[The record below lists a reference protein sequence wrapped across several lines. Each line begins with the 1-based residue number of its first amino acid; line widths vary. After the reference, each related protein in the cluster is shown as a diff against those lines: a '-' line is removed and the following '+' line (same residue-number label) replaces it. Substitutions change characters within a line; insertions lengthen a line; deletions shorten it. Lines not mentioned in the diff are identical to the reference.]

1 MPAVRLQHSRQWS
14 APWSPTSPAVVIN
27 YGDFAR
33 FVKDERQMRIGN
45 FFGLPVSLAVFS
57 IIALVITAGTV
68 VVFGDADQP
77 DRHRGTHRQC
87 HPDGRRRDHLLRA
100 LRWASTWSPTSS
112 LRPTTSPTWP
122 RQDQRRTG
130 GFITA
135 AIAFSSAR
143 CGWPSSAKW
152 ASPPLSIRW
161 ARRWRRCTASSW
173 RTTTWSGVS
182 VWMYSSCSAPNVPA
196 SITSTLAGT
205 ARQ

>member
-1 MPAVRLQHSRQWS
+1 MVAYFP
-14 APWSPTSPAVVIN
+14 VVIN

-57 IIALVITAGTV
+57 MIALVITAGTV

-77 DRHRGTHRQC
+77 DRHRHASTMS
-87 HPDGRRRDHLLRA
+87 PDGRRRDHLLRRYVGINLVA
-100 LRWASTWSPTSS
+100 NFIPPAYDIANPPPISA
-112 LRPTTSPTWP
+112 
-122 RQDQRRTG
+122 RTG
-130 GFITA
+130 GITA

-161 ARRWRRCTASSW
+161 ARRGAAVRHHRDYY
-173 RTTTWSGVS
+173 RSGVS
-182 VWMYSSCSAPNVPA
+182 VWM
-196 SITSTLAGT
+196 
-205 ARQ
+205 